1 MPTTTTSRLPP
12 PTSWDEFEDVCKSS
26 FSLRWANPNLA
37 RHGRQ
42 GQKQDGVDIYGVD
55 SLQNFVGIQ
64 CKNTISTISQQ
75 LIESE
80 ILKAEKYTPK
90 LAALYIATTAER
102 DVHIQAFARK
112 LSEERRAQ
120 NKFQVD
126 VVFWP
131 DIVHDLSSENAV
143 IRQHFPQYF
152 SLPSQTPEQLKREK
166 DIDNISTFI
175 EVIDFSSTYEHLRW
189 GAKYIHLSI
198 LEQLENMNNVKH
210 SPVFNL
216 HDQNLLAAVNELI
229 GEWSDLCS
237 LVRQA
242 PYNLIE
248 HQNTLSFY
256 MPGDFCRNREENDL
270 FENIDEQISNLIY
283 SINSFCQLIN
293 TTYLEIN
300 LDRSSL
306 KARSLYWQI

>member
-42 GQKQDGVDIYGVD
+42 GQAQDGVDIYGVD

-80 ILKAEKYTPK
+80 CLKAEKFTPE
-90 LAALYIATTAER
+90 LAVLYIATTADR
-102 DVHIQAFARK
+102 DVNIQAFTRR
-112 LSEERRAQ
+112 LSEERRVQ
-120 NKFQVD
+120 NKFPVD

-131 DIVHDLSSENAV
+131 DIVHDLSRDDAV
-143 IRQHFPQYF
+143 VRQHFPQF
-152 SLPSQTPEQLKREK
+152 FNTPTQAPRQLMREK
-166 DIDNISTFI
+166 DVGNIISLI
-175 EVIDFSSTYEHLRW
+175 EVIDFSSTYAHLRW
-189 GAKYIHLSI
+189 GAKYIHCSI
-198 LEQLENMNNVKH
+198 LEQMDNINSITH

-216 HDQNLLAAVNELI
+216 HDQTLLAAVNKLI
-229 GEWSDLCS
+229 DEWSGLCS

-242 PYNLIE
+242 PYDLIP
-248 HQNTLSFY
+248 HQDTLSFCT
-256 MPGDFCRNREENDL
+256 PGDCCRNQEENDL
-270 FENIDEQISNLIY
+270 FEKINEQIRKLLH

-293 TTYLEIN
+293 TSYLEIN
-300 LDRSSL
+300 LERSSL
-306 KARSLYWQI
+306 KARALYS

>member
-80 ILKAEKYTPK
+80 ILKAEQFTPQ
-90 LAALYIATTAER
+90 LTALYIATTADR
-102 DVHIQAFARK
+102 DVHTQTYARK
-112 LSEERRAQ
+112 LSEERRTQ
-120 NKFQVD
+120 NRFPVD

-131 DIVHDLSSENAV
+131 DIVHDLSREDAV

-152 SLPSQTPEQLKREK
+152 SLPAQTPEQLKREK
-166 DIDNISTFI
+166 DIDNISAFI

-198 LEQLENMNNVKH
+198 LEQLENMNNIKQ

-216 HDQNLLAAVNELI
+216 HDQDLLAAVNELI
-229 GEWSDLCS
+229 DEWSDLCS

-248 HQNTLSFY
+248 HQNTLSFD
-256 MPGDFCRNREENDL
+256 MPGDFCRNQEENDL
-270 FENIDEQISNLIY
+270 FESLDEQIGNLIR

-300 LDRSSL
+300 LERSSL
-306 KARSLYWQI
+306 KAKSLY

>member
-12 PTSWDEFEDVCKSS
+12 PNSWDEFEDVCKSS

-75 LIESE
+75 LIEGEIFKSE
-80 ILKAEKYTPK
+80 QFTPQ
-90 LAALYIATTAER
+90 LAALYIATTADR

-112 LSEERRAQ
+112 LSEERRTQ
-120 NKFQVD
+120 NKFPVD

-131 DIVHDLSSENAV
+131 DIVHDLSRDDAV

-152 SLPSQTPEQLKREK
+152 SSPSQTPEQLKREK
-166 DIDNISTFI
+166 DIGSISTLI

-189 GAKYIHLSI
+189 GAKYIHLSL
-198 LEQLENMNNVKH
+198 LEQLENMNNVKQ

-216 HDQNLLAAVNELI
+216 HDQDLLAAVNELI
-229 GEWSDLCS
+229 GAWSDLCS

-256 MPGDFCRNREENDL
+256 MPGDFCRNQEENDL
-270 FENIDEQISNLIY
+270 FESIDEQIGSLIR

-293 TTYLEIN
+293 TAYLEIN
-300 LDRSSL
+300 LERSSL
-306 KARSLYWQI
+306 KARSLY

>member
-75 LIESE
+75 LIENE
-80 ILKAEKYTPK
+80 ILKAEQFNPQ
-90 LAALYIATTAER
+90 LNALYIATTADR
-102 DVHIQAFARK
+102 DVHIQAFSRM
-112 LSEERRAQ
+112 LSEERRTQ
-120 NKFQVD
+120 NKFPVD
-126 VVFWP
+126 VIFWP
-131 DIVHDLSSENAV
+131 DIVHDLSREDAV

-166 DIDNISTFI
+166 DIDNISAFI
-175 EVIDFSSTYEHLRW
+175 EVIDFTSTSEHLSW

-198 LEQLENMNNVKH
+198 LEQLGNMNNVKQ

-216 HDQNLLAAVNELI
+216 HDRDLLAAVNELI
-229 GEWSDLCS
+229 GEWSNLCS
-237 LVRQA
+237 LVRQG
-242 PYNLIE
+242 PYNLVA

-256 MPGDFCRNREENDL
+256 MPGDFCRNQEENDL
-270 FENIDEQISNLIY
+270 FENIDEQISNLTH
-283 SINSFCQLIN
+283 SINAFCQLIN

-300 LDRSSL
+300 LERSSL
-306 KARSLYWQI
+306 KARSLY

>member
-26 FSLRWANPNLA
+26 FSLRWANQNLA

-80 ILKAEKYTPK
+80 IVKAEQFAPQ
-90 LAALYIATTAER
+90 LAALYIATTADR

-120 NKFQVD
+120 SKFPVD

-131 DIVHDLSSENAV
+131 DIVHDLSRDDAA

-166 DIDNISTFI
+166 DIDNISAFI
-175 EVIDFSSTYEHLRW
+175 EVIDFPSTYEHLRW

-198 LEQLENMNNVKH
+198 LEQLENMNSVKQ

-216 HDQNLLAAVNELI
+216 HDKNLLAAVNELI
-229 GEWSDLCS
+229 DEWSDLCS

-242 PYNLIE
+242 PYNLIGD
-248 HQNTLSFY
+248 QNTLSFY
-256 MPGDFCRNREENDL
+256 MPGDSCRNREENDMY
-270 FENIDEQISNLIY
+270 ENIDEQIKNLIH
-283 SINSFCQLIN
+283 SISSFCQLIN
-293 TTYLEIN
+293 TTYLEVN
-300 LDRSSL
+300 LERSSS
-306 KARSLYWQI
+306 KARSLY

>member
-12 PTSWDEFEDVCKSS
+12 PTSWDEFEDVCRSS

-80 ILKAEKYTPK
+80 ILKSEQFTPQ
-90 LAALYIATTAER
+90 LATLYIATTADR
-102 DVHIQAFARK
+102 DVHIQAFARR
-112 LSEERRAQ
+112 LSEERRTQ
-120 NKFQVD
+120 NKFPVD

-131 DIVHDLSSENAV
+131 DIVHDLSRDDAV

-152 SLPSQTPEQLKREK
+152 SLPSQTPEQLKRDK

-175 EVIDFSSTYEHLRW
+175 AVIDFSSTYEHLRW

-198 LEQLENMNNVKH
+198 LEQLENMSNVRQ

-216 HDQNLLAAVNELI
+216 HDQDLLTAVNKLI

-256 MPGDFCRNREENDL
+256 MPGDFCRNKEENDL
-270 FENIDEQISNLIY
+270 FEKIDEQIGSLIC

-293 TTYLEIN
+293 TSYLEIN
-300 LDRSSL
+300 LERSNL
-306 KARSLYWQI
+306 KARSLY